1 MIPAKWKPAL
11 AVGASGETLIKGTH
25 NKSINKT
32 VVWGYSDRNE
42 TWSTLSKEKDKSLY
56 RKAEYKIGS
65 SK

>member
-1 MIPAKWKPAL
+1 ML

-42 TWSTLSKEKDKSLY
+42 TWSTLSKEKNIRRITPYIERQSTK
-56 RKAEYKIGS
+56 
-65 SK
+65 